1 MGQGHDQQAQHARR
15 VNILVW
21 STPWHAERVTSHG
34 YFPISRSSPL
44 ASHAALLRMLSPSR
58 HRARPA
64 GRSRQR
70 KTHPSPLTILPG
82 LPRAPH
88 VLTSNCPRSADKAAR
103 CTFERRRGQRR
114 RDSNNPW
121 DGQDCL
127 NTFTINYYCCDNQ
140 WARAF
145 YTLWAC
151 LLTKL
156 VFVLSVCLSA
166 CLSHARQFICIQS
179 LVVWPGGVI

>member
-44 ASHAALLRMLSPSR
+44 ASHAALLRMPSPSR
-58 HRARPA
+58 RRARPA

-70 KTHPSPLTILPG
+70 NTHPSPLTILPG

-121 DGQDCL
+121 DGHDCL
-127 NTFTINYYCCDNQ
+127 NTFTINYYYCDNQ
-140 WARAF
+140 WARASEPLADGF
-145 YTLWAC
+145 RAT
-151 LLTKL
+151 
-156 VFVLSVCLSA
+156 S
-166 CLSHARQFICIQS
+166 
-179 LVVWPGGVI
+179 